1 MVPGVGYGA
10 NALNTRTS
18 LDAPHPSP
26 LPLWGEGVALFEAPH
41 PSPLPCGERG
51 LLFSRPSPPVGRGGC
66 SFRGPSP
73 QPSPLRGEGVP
84 DNWPVPVITVG
95 RQFGAGGATVGRM
108 LADEL
113 KADVLDS
120 NIIDEV
126 ARRLQLPKE
135 EVEAEDEQPGSL
147 LARLLVALGSA
158 STEPLIP
165 PEATAWTPPNAA
177 PTFDTRKAVL
187 QITQHVI
194 EEAARA
200 GNVVIVGRGGAYI
213 LAKFPGALHLFLR
226 AAEAARVKTV
236 MARFSIASEDEARRR
251 IKQADENWTSYIKQV
266 YGHDRNHPAHYD
278 MVLDTGRLGYDA
290 TVDAVLAALKR
301 RKSLT

>member
-1 MVPGVGYGA
+1 
-10 NALNTRTS
+10 
-18 LDAPHPSP
+18 
-26 LPLWGEGVALFEAPH
+26 
-41 PSPLPCGERG
+41 
-51 LLFSRPSPPVGRGGC
+51 
-66 SFRGPSP
+66 
-73 QPSPLRGEGVP
+73 
-84 DNWPVPVITVG
+84 
-95 RQFGAGGATVGRM
+95 M

-113 KADVLDS
+113 KADFLDS
-120 NIIDEV
+120 QIIDEV

-177 PTFDTRKAVL
+177 PTFDTRKAIL

-213 LAKFPGALHLFLR
+213 LRDLPGALHLFLR
-226 AAEAARVKTV
+226 AAEAIRVKTI
-236 MARFSIASEDEARRR
+236 MARYNISSEDEARRR
-251 IKQADENWTSYIKQV
+251 MKQADENWTSYIKQV

-278 MVLDTGRLGYDA
+278 MVLDTARLGYHAPVA
-290 TVDAVLAALKR
+290 T
-301 RKSLT
+301 